1 MENTYTQTYMH
12 NILKLLPFSKGS
24 KVETE
29 HMLMKLKI
37 YSMINLKMPSGIQTI
52 SLQFILSTPNSSVF

>member
-12 NILKLLPFSKGS
+12 NILKLLPVSKGS

-37 YSMINLKMPSGIQTI
+37 DSMINLKMPSGIQTI